1 MKKMIKLWMV
11 CLTICALTVQTIQ
24 AAKPKQ
30 DKEKIERQAERRTSY
45 MAKQFNLSEKQT
57 KKLLKLN
64 KKHAE
69 ALPIGLFR
77 REGNRPENGKV
88 NRPLAR
94 EGRREKSRLKG
105 ERRRNDRP
113 ANLQDRPQQEK
124 RKAERAKAL
133 EKYNK
138 GIRKIFTDKQYG
150 EYEKWIFH
158 THKISKN

>member
-1 MKKMIKLWMV
+1 MKKMIGLWML
-11 CLTICALTVQTIQ
+11 CLTMYALTAQTIQ

-64 KKHAE
+64 KKHTE
-69 ALPIGLFR
+69 ALPVGLFR
-77 REGNRPENGKV
+77 RERNRPDNGKT
-88 NRPLAR
+88 NRPKAR

-105 ERRRNDRP
+105 ERRQNKRQ
-113 ANLQDRPQQEK
+113 ANLQDRPQLEK
-124 RKAERAKAL
+124 RKAERTKAL

-158 THKISKN
+158 AHKISKN